1 MNIAVDKSTGN
12 AEPLLICLSDW
23 AVETALVISHIG
35 HEVNKIECSDWC
47 ISKKSDWLFLY
58 PC

>member
-23 AVETALVISHIG
+23 TVETALVVSHIG
-35 HEVNKIECSDWC
+35 HDVNKIECSDWC
-47 ISKKSDWLFLY
+47 ISILNCNKEK
-58 PC
+58 